1 LKPAPALLLAI
12 ALALPVHCGAPVP
25 RSPYSF
31 DQIQQ
36 RVAGRPARE
45 IEALLGKPDS
55 RQRLPTRDEKWI
67 WWNYTMLDGE
77 QYAPEVRRRI
87 VHLEIFFEC
96 RDGEAPAAAARD
108 CRDPGGAAV
117 VSYSRPAAGD

>member
-1 LKPAPALLLAI
+1 LRPAPALLLAI
-12 ALALPVHCGAPVP
+12 ALALPVRCGAPTP

-36 RVAGRPARE
+36 RVAGKSARE
-45 IEALLGKPDS
+45 IEALLGKPDT
-55 RQRLPTRDEKWI
+55 RQRLPTNDEKWI

-77 QYAPEVRRRI
+77 RYAPEVRRRI

-96 RDGEAPAAAARD
+96 RDGA
-108 CRDPGGAAV
+108 GGAPVARACRAPFGPAV
-117 VSYSRPAAGD
+117 VSYSHPAAAD